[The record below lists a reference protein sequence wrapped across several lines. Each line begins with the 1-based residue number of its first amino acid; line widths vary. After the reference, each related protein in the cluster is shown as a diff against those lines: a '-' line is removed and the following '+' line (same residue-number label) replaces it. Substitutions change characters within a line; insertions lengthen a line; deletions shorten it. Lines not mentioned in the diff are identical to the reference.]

1 MRISQSEPWFILDTN
16 LLLNENHTKN
26 RTEFTFTQYPGGYTF
41 HSKHVYIYPC
51 VSAIWTTTCTFGG
64 CAIWKQT
71 VERLD
76 IPVRRHSKSYTVCRV
91 DPKGICEH
99 EELQLWR
106 CGMHG
111 HPHRSLWSAIDQQWL
126 LSSSCGSWDLR
137 ICKGRGDSHT
147 LSLQNPLIW
156 LYIIHPH
163 NFVCRCTWIGSHL
176 QTKCANVIRE
186 KRPLVS
192 SLYEP
197 VDRVWEITSWS

>member
-1 MRISQSEPWFILDTN
+1 MRIIRRIALISPSPNTRGVTPFIQNT
-16 LLLNENHTKN
+16 
-26 RTEFTFTQYPGGYTF
+26 
-41 HSKHVYIYPC
+41 YIYIHVWVQFGPQLAHLAVVQFGSKPLNGLTSRFVGILNPIRC
-51 VSAIWTTTCTFGG
+51 VGSIRKAFAST
-64 CAIWKQT
+64 
-71 VERLD
+71 RN
-76 IPVRRHSKSYTVCRV
+76 Y
-91 DPKGICEH
+91 
-99 EELQLWR
+99 LWR